1 MSEQEND
8 KKETKRREVFTVI
21 EKEGKKSYWQ
31 RLGTAFV
38 NKDGSEKII
47 LNGLPVNGEL
57 IVRDPKPEEPEEKQ
71 Q

>member
-1 MSEQEND
+1 MSDE
-8 KKETKRREVFTVI
+8 KKETKRRDVFTVI
-21 EKEGKKSYWQ
+21 EKEGKKGYWQ

-38 NKDGSEKII
+38 NQDGSEKII

-57 IVRDPKPEEPEEKQ
+57 IVRDLKVEEPEAAQ